1 MNCVRFSR
9 RALLG
14 AGGFGL
20 VACCV
25 AGSHSSP
32 STSAV
37 ASPPGVGPSNPF
49 DELYEPSFRLTP
61 LSDDPIKAIARP
73 ERSTG
78 LSDVLI
84 DPAYGTRL
92 YRATAVAEG
101 EGDRM
106 RHEYSRRQ
114 AFNADNTR
122 YLAQDGKGFWHLYD
136 ATTFGYLRKLPDLAG
151 DCEPLWHPG
160 EPARLYFTERNG
172 GMVWWLLDVETGTK
186 EQAFD
191 FTGRTPWPGATS
203 FWTKGEG
210 TFSADGKVLGL
221 MATSYDADARSNIC
235 HGLLSVDLEK
245 KAVIG
250 TLDASA
256 FPVPGAFPDHIST
269 APSGGYVVPSWA
281 TEGGGT
287 VSYSADFTQSRQL
300 LDRSEHSD
308 LALGPNREDLLVVAD
323 YGKGQIASIDV
334 ATGERNDLHTLYPV
348 QGEEYTVHISGQAF
362 GVPGWAVISTY
373 DDAAGYRSQ
382 QPAPT
387 LRAEYRK
394 VWLLELTP
402 GGRALNVAHIRADW
416 DKVDGD
422 PYFLEPQASA
432 SRDLS
437 RIIFTTNFGGG
448 EINSYVIGLPS
459 VFA

>member
-49 DELYEPSFRLTP
+49 DALYEPSFRLTP

-151 DCEPLWHPG
+151 DCEPLWHPS

-191 FTGRTPWPGATS
+191 FTGQTPWSGATS

-210 TFSADGKVLGL
+210 TLSADGKVLGL
-221 MATSYDADARSNIC
+221 MATSYDAAAQRNTC
-235 HGLLSVDLEK
+235 HGLLALDLENK
-245 KAVIG
+245 TVIG

-269 APSGGYVVPSWA
+269 APSGTYVVPSWLA
-281 TEGGGT
+281 GEGGT
-287 VSYSADFTQSRQL
+287 VAYSTDFTQSRQL
-300 LDRSEHSD
+300 LDGSEHSD
-308 LALGPNREDLLVVAD
+308 LALGPDRRDLLVVAD
-323 YGKGQIASIDV
+323 YGKGQIVSIDV
-334 ATGERNDLHTLYPV
+334 ATGERNDLHTLYPFD
-348 QGEEYTVHISGQAF
+348 GEAYAVHISGQSF

-373 DDAAGYRSQ
+373 GDSAGHNSQ
-382 QPAPT
+382 TPAPT

>member
-1 MNCVRFSR
+1 
-9 RALLG
+9 
-14 AGGFGL
+14 
-20 VACCV
+20 
-25 AGSHSSP
+25 
-32 STSAV
+32 
-37 ASPPGVGPSNPF
+37 
-49 DELYEPSFRLTP
+49 
-61 LSDDPIKAIARP
+61 
-73 ERSTG
+73 
-78 LSDVLI
+78 
-84 DPAYGTRL
+84 
-92 YRATAVAEG
+92 
-101 EGDRM
+101 M

-151 DCEPLWHPG
+151 DCEPLWHPS

-191 FTGRTPWPGATS
+191 FTGQTPWSGATS

-221 MATSYDADARSNIC
+221 MATSYDATAQRNTC
-235 HGLLSVDLEK
+235 HGLLALNLENK
-245 KAVIG
+245 TVIG

-269 APSGGYVVPSWA
+269 APSGTYVVPSWLA
-281 TEGGGT
+281 GEGGT
-287 VSYSADFTQSRQL
+287 VAYSTDFTQSRQL
-300 LDRSEHSD
+300 LDGSEHSD
-308 LALGPNREDLLVVAD
+308 LALGPDRRDLLVVAD
-323 YGKGQIASIDV
+323 YGKGQIVSIDV
-334 ATGERNDLHTLYPV
+334 ATGERNDLHTLYPFD
-348 QGEEYTVHISGQAF
+348 GEAYAVHISGQSF

-373 DDAAGYRSQ
+373 GDSAGHNSQ
-382 QPAPT
+382 TPAPT

>member
-1 MNCVRFSR
+1 MNFVRPSR

-14 AGGFGL
+14 AGGL
-20 VACCV
+20 VLL
-25 AGSHSSP
+25 AGCAVESRPGPSSP
-32 STSAV
+32 AAV
-37 ASPPGVGPSNPF
+37 SPTDATTGNPF
-49 DELYEPSFRLTP
+49 DALYDPGFRLSP
-61 LSDDPIKAIARP
+61 LSADPINTIARP

-78 LSDVLI
+78 LSDALI
-84 DPAYGTRL
+84 DPTYGTRL

-136 ATTFGYLRKLPDLAG
+136 ATTFGYLHKLPDLAG

-160 EPARLYFTERNG
+160 EPNRLYFTERNG

-221 MATSYDADARSNIC
+221 MATSYDAAARGNIC
-235 HGLLSVDLEK
+235 HGLLALDLENK
-245 KAVIG
+245 TVIG

-269 APSGGYVVPSWA
+269 APSGTYVVPSWLA
-281 TEGGGT
+281 GEGGT
-287 VSYSADFTQSRQL
+287 VAYSTDFTQSRQL

-308 LALGPNREDLLVVAD
+308 LALGPNHEDLLVVAD
-323 YGKGQIASIDV
+323 YGRGQIASIDV
-334 ATGERNDLHTLYPV
+334 ATGERNDLRTLYPA

-373 DDAAGYRSQ
+373 DDAAGYRTQ
-382 QPAPT
+382 VPAPT

-416 DKVDGD
+416 NHVDGD

-437 RIIFTTNFGGG
+437 RIIFATNLGGG

>member
-14 AGGFGL
+14 TGGLGL

-25 AGSHSSP
+25 AGSHPSP

-37 ASPPGVGPSNPF
+37 ASPPGAGPSNPF
-49 DELYEPSFRLTP
+49 DALYESSFRLTP
-61 LSDDPIKAIARP
+61 LSDDPINTIARP

-78 LSDVLI
+78 LSDALI
-84 DPAYGTRL
+84 DPAYGPRL
-92 YRATAVAEG
+92 YRATAVADG

-122 YLAQDGKGFWHLYD
+122 YLVQDGKGFWHLYD

-160 EPARLYFTERNG
+160 EPNRLYFTERNG

-221 MATSYDADARSNIC
+221 MATSYDAAARGNIC
-235 HGLLSVDLEK
+235 HGLLALDLENK
-245 KAVIG
+245 TVIG

-269 APSGGYVVPSWA
+269 APSGTYVVPSWLA
-281 TEGGGT
+281 GEGGT
-287 VSYSADFTQSRQL
+287 VAYSTDFTQSRQL

-308 LALGPNREDLLVVAD
+308 LALGPNHEDFLVVAD
-323 YGKGQIASIDV
+323 YGRGQIASIDV
-334 ATGERNDLHTLYPV
+334 ATGERNDLRTLYPA

-373 DDAAGYRSQ
+373 DDAAGYRTQ
-382 QPAPT
+382 VPAPT

-416 DKVDGD
+416 NHVDGD

-437 RIIFTTNFGGG
+437 RIIFATNLGGG